1 MANLFQAW
9 DEDIQA
15 LGAAKASDD
24 QIEARRQQLAEHF
37 KAKAKAAGLSS
48 KKIYETLDQFD
59 AYSRQN
65 TTAQD
70 DQLTPEEQEMAQR
83 VKDGTTRTGAIKEV
97 GKAVKDAGIGALS
110 SLAGWGGAIAQTA
123 ADVGENDKSELASQA
138 AQGLYNVR
146 DELQSNYS
154 EGTKQAKKDFWT
166 PRGLAMGLAENAG
179 QIAGSATVFG
189 AAGKLA
195 AARKFSRGATLLTAG
210 TVGAPLAYSQGY
222 GQGKENSLDE
232 INKTS
237 NAQLWENVKA
247 EAKAYDDA
255 GGTGEVPYLVKQ
267 FKEAG
272 GDLNLMK
279 DLMAE
284 NAGNVTGLMTVGT
297 EPLAMGVGSLMSRG
311 AAAGGKGFRAGLV
324 NIMNNQ
330 GMSNEL
336 ARRIAA
342 GASAAEA
349 RKAGQIV
356 GTTALRDNAAIASQ
370 AAKIAAVQ
378 GMRGTGQEGIQE
390 GGEGY
395 IAKTEG
401 SLAAG
406 RKGELTGK
414 DWRGENGIIQQGLQ
428 GGAIGALMG
437 GGGAISTLRHSSKLA
452 LEKNGLPEKHD
463 AAIIAKEQADAALV
477 QAANIADANPE
488 NIDAQ
493 KAYADALDTALVA
506 TNDLEQLTG
515 KFNALYTPEEQAVIK
530 AATMEGVAA
539 RKKVAD
545 DAAKAQKELDD
556 ANAKEQAD
564 IAAQQAEAIKT
575 QRDAVVNNL
584 AGMVGDDV
592 ALSNAVA
599 DLGLSEEEAN
609 SLLDDAHKV
618 AKKQKKEAA
627 KQPAPATATP
637 KTPFEMAVDEAFNAD
652 GTRNPKAMSSDI
664 AKKHNIPLKPLVDA
678 ISERI
683 DSNSAKN
690 KAAANEALAQKRQ
703 KEKLEN
709 TLADFAANNDHDS
722 MVNFLSDYE
731 PTEADKLIKNAYAS
745 VENKKKAEQDAI
757 AATKKAEALKA
768 KESEAKAQA
777 EQKKIAFN
785 NDMANLYAANPDRNP
800 TKAELDSVGK
810 KHGVKSPIELAQAWV
825 KAKNEAKAAKEA
837 AQVDQ
842 GTIAVTDEERL
853 NAKKAIYLAYKNTG
867 YPDDSSALSVS
878 NIQDKANE
886 KGVPFNVWRAE
897 GGTLAVVPASQKSP
911 VTNGKLIGTIYPESK
926 ASDTVASVDTPTPE
940 TEPIVRTDGQP
951 FQTQAAA
958 EQALKNKSTKKPRK
972 NKAPIT
978 PETHEVITVDGGFAI
993 APVVE
998 VEKPKKPDDNE
1009 DGGVIADAPKPNAPV
1024 SPTGEQVVDTAPTKP
1039 VEDDG
1044 IKTKHIKQ
1052 PKPVD
1057 RVVYP
1062 DRDNLL
1068 TAIAK
1073 LKELD
1078 RDDVIRQM
1086 GLDRADYGKRAA
1098 GLLGVFKKDGTG
1110 LSLDAMATTLSGYG
1124 YPVNEGGNT
1133 PYDNINGTPTP
1144 DALLD
1149 ALRKALFGEDVG
1161 TEEYILNKYAAQ
1173 READQKEAEEMERLF
1188 NGKGSSTWDEAD
1200 ALDNVS
1206 NAIVDDIVSGTSGIA
1221 PEKLSETL
1229 KEVSNEP
1236 IIEIGGQAPN
1246 AKTEARSPQNGD
1258 AETTGTGK
1266 TGQQESQSSTGQD
1279 SGIGLNPSFNLNA
1292 QTNEEL
1298 AKRDADNKAAE
1309 AKRQAEEKA
1318 AKDKAQADKE
1328 VNDFRLSGSNAPA
1341 DIAMAGG
1348 QKDMFAPPTR
1358 GEREAEKA
1366 KQEPTKEE
1374 PVKWFGTQ
1382 AKADDWVAKQK
1393 GQKFDIR
1400 QSNGRFEIYPVK
1412 EQAQDKSAN
1421 QFGTRGEAIKHW
1433 IANNKGVPFEIVESN
1448 GLFEAKEPAIDEDNS
1463 FDKRSKVSKLF
1474 TWWGTGKMTL
1484 EDKRA
1489 LLSKVEAIT
1498 GYMDNA
1504 NSSWNSLKDLT
1515 RVELTKIY
1523 DKEQQEKSVQNNEP
1537 APTKQPETKTE
1548 PKSKIDFSEASVK
1561 LEDALNKWEAI
1572 KKGDIVVTKSGRALI
1587 AQSDA
1592 KGKMSIRFKAREGGL
1607 EEALSI
1613 VRVTGDNK
1621 VSKMLSDRLQEQSK
1635 NELVKKLI
1643 GKTPEGND
1651 LYEDGRGVRFTD
1663 NGRGVQVGEDVAIT
1677 MQNGKTVYDVS
1688 GRTDEHRTVEEV
1700 AARQPKQPTKKES
1713 LLIKIDDELDAALD
1727 DLANVFKEQGKRL
1740 SSGVDPVILG
1750 KVLVFGA
1757 KASSLYI
1764 AKGAVKFAV
1773 WAENMINGLS
1783 SKGVSADVV
1792 KPYLK
1797 QLYLASKVDI
1807 SPEIRKQMDK
1817 EDDVYDF
1824 DFATLNVDQEEKTDS
1839 TGKTPTKETLTDL
1852 FYKHLKQGT
1861 LPENNVNLRKM
1872 VAEFDG
1878 KEVDNYR
1885 LKEAQEMLEAAIA
1898 RHSRDI
1904 VASNHNGDAST
1915 FNQLVDAYNKQPNL
1929 NIRTS
1934 TSIENQAY
1942 STPAPLAFVAAK
1954 MANIGKNTTVYEPT
1968 AGNGMLLITALPE
1981 NATVNEMES
1990 TRFNNLKDQ
1999 GFNAHQGD
2007 ALKAI
2012 ENGVVKPNSQDAI
2025 ITNPPFGSIKEN
2037 GKTVKVAVDGY
2048 KIGKIDHLIAV
2059 EALKAMKPNG
2069 TAAIIIGADMVQGGI
2084 STDDRI
2090 FFNWLYA
2097 NYNVVGHFEV
2107 DGKLYSRQGA
2117 SWPVRVIIVHG
2128 KQASDKNSP
2137 VTGAIPRYENWKDVY
2152 DQYTKMVVASN
2163 NRGLSSDTSGTN
2175 NSANDTRTPQD
2186 VDGVKTTQASTGGRN
2201 TTGNNDDVDGA
2212 STRNVSNRSRNGGKQ
2227 LPVSDNVQRFDER
2240 TNAQDNLAV
2249 GDNRDTGVTTGN
2261 DSRVDGRSKPD
2272 GNTGKDVAV
2281 LSDADNSFQVKYTPA
2296 SSRKDEGV
2304 LIPINMRQP
2313 LMDSLLTLEDNV
2325 GDIDEYA
2332 AKELGYRNTEQLHD
2346 ALMGL
2351 QVDSVASAI
2360 YQIKEKNKG
2369 IIIADQTGIGKGRQ
2383 AAAIIRWAMLNGH
2396 TPVFVTVKPQL
2407 FTDMYGDLSDIGS
2420 NDVKPFIVNTGESIS
2435 GKDGKKLHKTKPD
2448 AKHRKEVEDIA
2459 GDGVLP
2465 DDYNAVFITYSQIN
2479 KTNNQQRLLSALSG
2493 NAIFILDESHNAG
2506 GASST
2511 GMFMQEV
2518 LKEAKGVVY
2527 LSATFAKRPDNM
2539 PLYFKTDMGL
2549 AVGDTNELSTAVM
2562 QGGLPLQTV
2571 ISNSLVKAGQLF
2583 RRERSYNGVSIE
2595 TKVDSTNKVEHE
2607 KLSDEA
2613 TKALRAIV
2621 AADRMFHNNYFAQ
2634 LEKEVEAEGKQARA
2648 AGNKAEKSVNHH
2660 EFSSVVHN
2668 FIRQMLLGLK
2678 VDTAANEAIAALKR
2692 GEKPV
2697 IALENTM
2704 GSFLNEY
2711 VSANGLKDGD
2721 SLGDFGYRDVLS
2733 RALHRTRAVTI
2744 KDKKGEETR
2753 KEVGL
2758 HELDSATRAAYN
2770 EAQKIID
2777 SLDVTIP
2784 ASPIDWMRSRIEKA
2798 GYTVAEITGRNM
2810 AVDYS
2815 TKTPTVSQVPLSEQN
2830 DKVGTTRMFNS
2841 GELDA
2846 IILNVAGSTGISL
2859 HASEKFKDQRVRHM
2873 IVAQPAQDINI
2884 FMQMLGR
2891 IHRTGQ
2897 VVLPKYTI
2905 LTLDLPTEKR
2915 PTAVLNK
2922 KMKSLNANTSSN
2934 TESATSIV
2942 SMDMLNKYGDK
2953 VVAAYLSENQDIA
2966 KKIGMEVHGDTSSSE
2981 TNDDFA
2987 KKATGR
2993 FALLPIQEQNKIY
3006 EEIEPQY
3013 AALISYLDETGQNE
3027 LEPKTIDFEAEL
3039 KLESTAVPATDP
3051 STPFGQ
3057 EAIYGEY
3064 KVKPQGKPMTIDE
3077 VKALITK
3084 NIGEGVMPAQHT
3096 QKLITDGQNGFD
3108 SFIATLEKKYQE
3120 AKDDEEAGN
3129 IQKNIANQ
3137 KTVFENTKSF
3147 IESHRVGSIWQID
3160 IKGDIYN
3167 AVITNVKS
3175 TFKKGGHGNP
3185 FAQSKIIISLAVN
3198 GELRSVTVPLT
3209 EFSRIEV
3216 SKYYGTA
3223 QDALKQRGDDSALAK
3238 IITGNLLAAYANI
3251 QGSDGRVIS
3260 FTKKDGSVEQG
3271 ILLPKKFNFK
3281 DNVRQDFAIKDAND
3295 VFKLLKSGVTDILK
3309 TGVASRKGDI
3319 RIIHNTNTGGI
3330 TIYTPKAKTTGGKW
3344 FLDKK
3349 LIGITGDFVSNGNT
3363 MMVSV
3368 PSSKA
3373 VSALSAVINKSPL
3386 YVLPSQADATKEL
3399 LGYHEGQVNL
3409 KEDKPK
3415 FSRGTGEGLT
3425 TTQTRTILVKHFG
3438 EKLIKALES
3447 SGLLT
3452 ITATPPSWAEPDA
3465 DGAYHNGKAY
3475 LFTDN
3480 LSAETVVA
3488 TLAHELS
3495 GHKGFQELMT
3505 PTAYDSLMRQFNRL
3519 VKQGNAIALAA
3530 KARAEAAEVV
3540 TPTADTKEAIALAEK
3555 QTLQRQQD
3563 ELLPYLLTLQA
3574 TLNATRS
3581 QQSAVTKVIEQVYRA
3596 VKAWLYRT
3604 LSAKGYDGLASK
3616 LLQPKD
3622 ITLLA
3627 ERMIRE
3633 MGNGTNPSN
3642 NTKGKSQQGMARR
3655 DFVKLLAV
3663 GSATISAAGVINFLD
3678 SKVSNTKSDAIKSV
3692 VDEAFPEL
3700 LNKLNPSENFLKVLD
3715 RAVDNQPSNTIKT
3728 SSKDAVDNAIQSLRA
3743 SILYFSNFKQNKV
3756 IETNL
3761 RDRTT
3766 GTPVYINYDDLAA
3779 TLHEMKNSIESNRDA
3794 IEKQITLSAS
3804 FVEGI
3809 TGIKLKK
3816 FDIFSPED
3824 SGIIHYMYKTD
3835 QAKSGTDKF
3844 VDIGAE
3850 TYIKGIEL
3858 NPEILIRLISTDRQ
3872 KQLSAFQTLSHELTH
3887 VIQNQTKSQL
3897 EQDNARKG
3905 ISQKDSPI
3913 GVDTFIPEGIENIHK
3928 KYLER
3933 QYEGS
3938 SVLKEELEG
3947 FNVGYTAAKAWLR
3960 KNNMPLRIASK
3971 QDIIERLEAA
3981 EKMSVDKKDLLD
3993 KFGYQP
3999 TYDSVMFSQLN
4010 TPQTQINA
4018 VRRKYEGTS
4027 QWMKAPNGQPTKLNE
4042 MQWLQVR
4049 TPNFKAWFGD
4059 WENDPK
4065 NASKVVDSNGEP
4077 MVVYHGTEYG
4087 GFTEFGSS
4095 GYGAA
4100 SREKGFWFS
4109 NKIRALEYSG
4119 KNQEIEIVPV
4129 LKSWSDAAYFAKKL
4143 DVEFKKAPE
4152 DEYDDGIYFID
4163 DDIASTLNQARNILQ
4178 KAIEDKQPAGIY
4190 PVFLSL
4196 KTPKTINAKG
4206 KLATNINTL
4215 VMSNVPKKYD
4225 GMMIVDVDD
4234 AGRFGDY
4241 GYITDNYVAKTSTQI
4256 KSAIGNTGEFNPTN
4270 PDIRFSRKA
4279 KNPITEG
4286 IKSVANDAKNSLPK
4300 PISGKIDHFLAG
4312 RRLPSNDLA
4321 NIVSKT
4327 ELSLY
4332 HRTIGTQQNTALQ
4345 NADFKKVY
4353 DMAQRYLQ
4361 HVAVDAYA
4369 ALKVAPNLLG
4379 KLESWSDLKKDV
4391 KKIWPANFIKQKADR
4406 AAVASIIFDETL
4418 NNELLSD
4425 ADILKALTRDQRQIY
4440 KEARDAIQVSLENT
4454 AKSEMVRK
4462 LLAAE
4467 AINWQTVES
4476 LINQDLP
4483 VGQFAQAIRDLVE
4496 SRIGGFKNE
4505 LEAILDADPKIKDA
4519 LKTSHDKKLTP
4530 QTPAQKLTLKEAR
4543 LTPEQMRTPAQKLAI
4558 EEAKATPNKK
4568 QQLTPAQKATLKKAK
4583 TLKAQIETTEEALK
4597 SLNDVE
4603 KRLETLIEQGYAPLM
4618 RFGEYT
4624 LTVRDLDGKV
4634 KSFFMFESKA
4644 EQVRATNAI
4653 VARYGKTVNLETD
4666 MVSKE
4671 EFKQFAGM
4679 TPETMALFARETG
4692 MDKDEAYQRY
4702 LKHAIPA
4709 RSAMTR
4715 MIKRKGTEGFSDD
4728 IQRVVASF
4736 VMSNARMSAK
4746 NIYAAQI
4753 EKSIQDI
4760 ESGKSVKDQAYVM
4773 KENVFN
4779 PKENFAQLRNFLFLW
4794 NLGGSIFFGLLNMTQ
4809 PYMQTLPH
4817 LSQYVPIKEA
4827 FNAII
4832 KGSGIAGSAMKNG
4845 TAPKGYEAEYNRAVR
4860 EGVVD
4865 PQNVFMLS
4873 GVERGK
4879 TGASNSAWG
4888 VITHTMGLIAQV
4900 TESFNR
4906 KAVFIAA
4913 LEVANKK
4920 GAVWLKKKG
4929 FNSAY
4934 DFAKDTVDQTQGVYD
4949 KANRSNWANT
4959 SVGAPLMVFKQFSIN
4974 YVEQMVRMWKKEAA
4988 SGDEGKKAVFL
4999 MLALLASL
5007 SGVMGL
5013 PFIKDILDVS
5023 ETTAAFLGNPVNIER
5038 EARLALGKDL
5048 ADPLFNGVL
5057 NHFVF
5062 NNLGMDI
5069 QGRTG
5074 MPDLVPWSNA
5084 LNPTLSA
5091 QGRINEFASIAGAT
5105 GGLIEKGYDATQLIA
5120 RDEYGAAAKTLAPRF
5135 LTSWIDGSKM
5145 ALTNEVMDR
5154 KGNKL
5159 FDTTWDEGL
5168 VKFIDA
5174 NPKRMADLSRTKSL
5188 EWKDKS
5194 IQDYM
5199 TTSFKQKLIN
5209 AMMDKDQAEVNNL
5222 MVKVKA
5228 WNDARPHYP
5237 IYIDLNNIAKAA
5249 NKKDQTF
5256 DARESIP
5263 KGQEWWKAERPEM

>member
-65 TTAQD
+65 STAQD

-146 DELQSNYS
+146 DDLKSNYS
-154 EGTKQAKKDFWT
+154 EGTKLAQKDFWT

-189 AAGKLA
+189 LAGKFA
-195 AARKFSRGATLLTAG
+195 KAREFSRGATLLTAG

-284 NAGNVTGLMTVGT
+284 NAGNRAGIMTVAT

-311 AAAGGKGFRAGLV
+311 AAAGGKGLRAGLV
-324 NIMNNQ
+324 NAMNNQ

-342 GASAAEA
+342 GGS
-349 RKAGQIV
+349 
-356 GTTALRDNAAIASQ
+356 AAIASQ
-370 AAKIAAVQ
+370 AGKIAATQMAREGVQ
-378 GMRGTGQEGIQE
+378 ETAQEGLE
-390 GGEGY
+390 GYYAKGEG
-395 IAKTEG
+395 
-401 SLAAG
+401 SRAAG
-406 RKGELTGK
+406 RKGELNSA
-414 DWRGENGIIQQGLQ
+414 DWSGENGIVQQGLQ
-428 GGAIGALMG
+428 GGAIGLLMG
-437 GGGAISTLRHSSKLA
+437 AGGAGATLRNASKLA

-463 AAIIAKEQADAALV
+463 AALVAKEQADAVLV
-477 QAANIADANPE
+477 QAANIADANPN

-493 KAYADALDTALVA
+493 NAYAEAQDAALVA
-506 TNDLEQLTG
+506 TNDLDQLSA

-556 ANAKEQAD
+556 AQAKEQAD
-564 IAAQQAEAIKT
+564 IAAQQAEAIKA

-609 SLLDDAHKV
+609 SLLTDAHKE
-618 AKKQKKEAA
+618 AKAQKKAQKKA
-627 KQPAPATATP
+627 GQQNQSAP
-637 KTPFEMAVDEAFNAD
+637 KTPFELAVDEAFDAN
-652 GTRNPKAMSSDI
+652 GNRNKAASQDI
-664 AKKHNIPLKPLVDA
+664 ADKHGIKNIKTLIDA

-683 DSNSAKN
+683 DSNETKN

-722 MVNFLSDYE
+722 MVNFLRDYE

-757 AATKKAEALKA
+757 AATKKAEALKV
-768 KESEAKAQA
+768 KESEAKTQA

-825 KAKNEAKAAKEA
+825 KAKNEAKAAKSIEGEYQHNKIESAKVTVTKTDKGYDIDWGDDGVESLTGKNAQDKTLAILKTEGYSKQGQEA
-837 AQVDQ
+837 AP
-842 GTIAVTDEERL
+842 
-853 NAKKAIYLAYKNTG
+853 KLAF
-867 YPDDSSALSVS
+867 PS
-878 NIQDKANE
+878 
-886 KGVPFNVWRAE
+886 
-897 GGTLAVVPASQKSP
+897 
-911 VTNGKLIGTIYPESK
+911 
-926 ASDTVASVDTPTPE
+926 PE
-940 TEPIVRTDGQP
+940 TATKDERDITVPTGLNINRDNIENSDKEPIIVRSNGQP
-951 FQTQAAA
+951 FQTQEAA

-972 NKAPIT
+972 NESPIT
-978 PETHEVITVDGGFAI
+978 PETHEVIPVDGGFAI

-998 VEKPKKPDDNE
+998 IQQPKKPDDNE
-1009 DGGVIADAPKPNAPV
+1009 DGGVIADAPKPNAPVSPSGGTIPRVHLDRIGRLLKEGKTVEEIATKIQKSLPNLSIEDVTQQVLAEQAKASKPATLDSVIGKYSDDEEVDAEVRQSGEVLKRFLPETIDDWKIDKSTFAVRGAWSVSYTKPYIVIDRKTGKEVVNSTTKSAPLDGDVLLSGDEQAIKDHIKERLTKNGITPRGVKNWQLDDAVSPAGQQAV

-1073 LKELD
+1073 LKGLD

-1236 IIEIGGQAPN
+1236 IIETSGQTPN
-1246 AKTEARSPQNGD
+1246 AKTEARSPQNSD

-1266 TGQQESQSSTGQD
+1266 TGQQESQSSTGQN
-1279 SGIGLNPSFNLNA
+1279 SGIGLNQSFNLNA

-1328 VNDFRLSGSNAPA
+1328 VSDFRLSGSNAPA

-1366 KQEPTKEE
+1366 KQDGRITPDIAANMKNGDIVRTKDGKEYLSLGARHDWLEVAPIVNGKSQVNSESTFKFLLSPEKASAYPERRNEPIYPTGKNYYNDN
-1374 PVKWFGTQ
+1374 Q
-1382 AKADDWVAKQK
+1382 AKQEATEADNAIADKAQPQQPALKK
-1393 GQKFDIR
+1393 GEVGYKFSSGEVVLTATGRETTPFPKFDLSTNRKATNSLKVI
-1400 QSNGRFEIYPVK
+1400 
-1412 EQAQDKSAN
+1412 
-1421 QFGTRGEAIKHW
+1421 
-1433 IANNKGVPFEIVESN
+1433 ESW
-1448 GLFEAKEPAIDEDNS
+1448 L
-1463 FDKRSKVSKLF
+1463 
-1474 TWWGTGKMTL
+1474 
-1484 EDKRA
+1484 
-1489 LLSKVEAIT
+1489 
-1498 GYMDNA
+1498 MDNA
-1504 NSSWNSLKDLT
+1504 IAEAKARGDKFNLLQFNASRNKPQQADKDSAEMYLFDS
-1515 RVELTKIY
+1515 R
-1523 DKEQQEKSVQNNEP
+1523 SVQPIP
-1537 APTKQPETKTE
+1537 APFMRQLVAGTTEPTPVTQPE
-1548 PKSKIDFSEASVK
+1548 SKPTPTAS
-1561 LEDALNKWEAI
+1561 
-1572 KKGDIVVTKSGRALI
+1572 TSS
-1587 AQSDA
+1587 SD
-1592 KGKMSIRFKAREGGL
+1592 L
-1607 EEALSI
+1607 
-1613 VRVTGDNK
+1613 GDNK
-1621 VSKMLSDRLQEQSK
+1621 AEPEAKQQPAKEEAPKQETNS
-1635 NELVKKLI
+1635 
-1643 GKTPEGND
+1643 KTPTLDKHNALMDSVRNGKASESDSVPIYRIDNKNFDANNIKPHGLYVSIPSDVSTFDSPHKDVGDTSFAGNASPKNPLNVESFKIQHKRGND
-1651 LYEDGRGVRFTD
+1651 YPME
-1663 NGRGVQVGEDVAIT
+1663 
-1677 MQNGKTVYDVS
+1677 VS
-1688 GRTDEHRTVEEV
+1688 
-1700 AARQPKQPTKKES
+1700 A
-1713 LLIKIDDELDAALD
+1713 
-1727 DLANVFKEQGKRL
+1727 
-1740 SSGVDPVILG
+1740 
-1750 KVLVFGA
+1750 
-1757 KASSLYI
+1757 
-1764 AKGAVKFAV
+1764 
-1773 WAENMINGLS
+1773 
-1783 SKGVSADVV
+1783 GVSA
-1792 KPYLK
+1792 LK
-1797 QLYLASKVDI
+1797 QLVSVQLFERLIKANKAELTATIKEQFPDI
-1807 SPEIRKQMDK
+1807 DTSQ
-1817 EDDVYDF
+1817 Y
-1824 DFATLNVDQEEKTDS
+1824 
-1839 TGKTPTKETLTDL
+1839 
-1852 FYKHLKQGT
+1852 Y
-1861 LPENNVNLRKM
+1861 
-1872 VAEFDG
+1872 
-1878 KEVDNYR
+1878 
-1885 LKEAQEMLEAAIA
+1885 
-1898 RHSRDI
+1898 
-1904 VASNHNGDAST
+1904 
-1915 FNQLVDAYNKQPNL
+1915 DAYELLEVLGAQ
-1929 NIRTS
+1929 
-1934 TSIENQAY
+1934 
-1942 STPAPLAFVAAK
+1942 LA
-1954 MANIGKNTTVYEPT
+1954 IQEGY
-1968 AGNGMLLITALPE
+1968 
-1981 NATVNEMES
+1981 
-1990 TRFNNLKDQ
+1990 
-1999 GFNAHQGD
+1999 
-2007 ALKAI
+2007 
-2012 ENGVVKPNSQDAI
+2012 DAI
-2025 ITNPPFGSIKEN
+2025 I
-2037 GKTVKVAVDGY
+2037 
-2048 KIGKIDHLIAV
+2048 
-2059 EALKAMKPNG
+2059 
-2069 TAAIIIGADMVQGGI
+2069 Q
-2084 STDDRI
+2084 
-2090 FFNWLYA
+2090 
-2097 NYNVVGHFEV
+2097 
-2107 DGKLYSRQGA
+2107 
-2117 SWPVRVIIVHG
+2117 
-2128 KQASDKNSP
+2128 KN
-2137 VTGAIPRYENWKDVY
+2137 
-2152 DQYTKMVVASN
+2152 
-2163 NRGLSSDTSGTN
+2163 
-2175 NSANDTRTPQD
+2175 
-2186 VDGVKTTQASTGGRN
+2186 
-2201 TTGNNDDVDGA
+2201 
-2212 STRNVSNRSRNGGKQ
+2212 
-2227 LPVSDNVQRFDER
+2227 
-2240 TNAQDNLAV
+2240 
-2249 GDNRDTGVTTGN
+2249 GN
-2261 DSRVDGRSKPD
+2261 DPFNEMVI
-2272 GNTGKDVAV
+2272 
-2281 LSDADNSFQVKYTPA
+2281 LDNS
-2296 SSRKDEGV
+2296 
-2304 LIPINMRQP
+2304 I
-2313 LMDSLLTLEDNV
+2313 
-2325 GDIDEYA
+2325 
-2332 AKELGYRNTEQLHD
+2332 
-2346 ALMGL
+2346 
-2351 QVDSVASAI
+2351 
-2360 YQIKEKNKG
+2360 
-2369 IIIADQTGIGKGRQ
+2369 
-2383 AAAIIRWAMLNGH
+2383 
-2396 TPVFVTVKPQL
+2396 
-2407 FTDMYGDLSDIGS
+2407 
-2420 NDVKPFIVNTGESIS
+2420 
-2435 GKDGKKLHKTKPD
+2435 
-2448 AKHRKEVEDIA
+2448 
-2459 GDGVLP
+2459 
-2465 DDYNAVFITYSQIN
+2465 
-2479 KTNNQQRLLSALSG
+2479 
-2493 NAIFILDESHNAG
+2493 
-2506 GASST
+2506 
-2511 GMFMQEV
+2511 
-2518 LKEAKGVVY
+2518 
-2527 LSATFAKRPDNM
+2527 
-2539 PLYFKTDMGL
+2539 
-2549 AVGDTNELSTAVM
+2549 
-2562 QGGLPLQTV
+2562 
-2571 ISNSLVKAGQLF
+2571 
-2583 RRERSYNGVSIE
+2583 
-2595 TKVDSTNKVEHE
+2595 
-2607 KLSDEA
+2607 
-2613 TKALRAIV
+2613 
-2621 AADRMFHNNYFAQ
+2621 
-2634 LEKEVEAEGKQARA
+2634 
-2648 AGNKAEKSVNHH
+2648 
-2660 EFSSVVHN
+2660 
-2668 FIRQMLLGLK
+2668 
-2678 VDTAANEAIAALKR
+2678 
-2692 GEKPV
+2692 
-2697 IALENTM
+2697 
-2704 GSFLNEY
+2704 
-2711 VSANGLKDGD
+2711 
-2721 SLGDFGYRDVLS
+2721 
-2733 RALHRTRAVTI
+2733 
-2744 KDKKGEETR
+2744 
-2753 KEVGL
+2753 
-2758 HELDSATRAAYN
+2758 
-2770 EAQKIID
+2770 
-2777 SLDVTIP
+2777 
-2784 ASPIDWMRSRIEKA
+2784 
-2798 GYTVAEITGRNM
+2798 
-2810 AVDYS
+2810 
-2815 TKTPTVSQVPLSEQN
+2815 
-2830 DKVGTTRMFNS
+2830 
-2841 GELDA
+2841 
-2846 IILNVAGSTGISL
+2846 
-2859 HASEKFKDQRVRHM
+2859 
-2873 IVAQPAQDINI
+2873 
-2884 FMQMLGR
+2884 
-2891 IHRTGQ
+2891 
-2897 VVLPKYTI
+2897 
-2905 LTLDLPTEKR
+2905 
-2915 PTAVLNK
+2915 
-2922 KMKSLNANTSSN
+2922 
-2934 TESATSIV
+2934 
-2942 SMDMLNKYGDK
+2942 
-2953 VVAAYLSENQDIA
+2953 
-2966 KKIGMEVHGDTSSSE
+2966 
-2981 TNDDFA
+2981 
-2987 KKATGR
+2987 
-2993 FALLPIQEQNKIY
+2993 
-3006 EEIEPQY
+3006 
-3013 AALISYLDETGQNE
+3013 
-3027 LEPKTIDFEAEL
+3027 
-3039 KLESTAVPATDP
+3039 
-3051 STPFGQ
+3051 
-3057 EAIYGEY
+3057 
-3064 KVKPQGKPMTIDE
+3064 
-3077 VKALITK
+3077 
-3084 NIGEGVMPAQHT
+3084 
-3096 QKLITDGQNGFD
+3096 
-3108 SFIATLEKKYQE
+3108 
-3120 AKDDEEAGN
+3120 
-3129 IQKNIANQ
+3129 
-3137 KTVFENTKSF
+3137 
-3147 IESHRVGSIWQID
+3147 IES
-3160 IKGDIYN
+3160 
-3167 AVITNVKS
+3167 
-3175 TFKKGGHGNP
+3175 
-3185 FAQSKIIISLAVN
+3185 
-3198 GELRSVTVPLT
+3198 
-3209 EFSRIEV
+3209 
-3216 SKYYGTA
+3216 
-3223 QDALKQRGDDSALAK
+3223 
-3238 IITGNLLAAYANI
+3238 
-3251 QGSDGRVIS
+3251 
-3260 FTKKDGSVEQG
+3260 
-3271 ILLPKKFNFK
+3271 
-3281 DNVRQDFAIKDAND
+3281 
-3295 VFKLLKSGVTDILK
+3295 
-3309 TGVASRKGDI
+3309 
-3319 RIIHNTNTGGI
+3319 
-3330 TIYTPKAKTTGGKW
+3330 
-3344 FLDKK
+3344 
-3349 LIGITGDFVSNGNT
+3349 
-3363 MMVSV
+3363 M
-3368 PSSKA
+3368 
-3373 VSALSAVINKSPL
+3373 SP
-3386 YVLPSQADATKEL
+3386 T
-3399 LGYHEGQVNL
+3399 
-3409 KEDKPK
+3409 DKPK
-3415 FSRGTGEGLT
+3415 FSRSTGLT
-3425 TTQTRTILVKHFG
+3425 TTQTRAILVKHFG

-3452 ITATPPSWAEPDA
+3452 IMATPPSWAEPDA
-3465 DGAYHNGKAY
+3465 DGAYDKDSGKAY

-3519 VKQGNAIALAA
+3519 VKQGNPIALAA

-3563 ELLPYLLTLQA
+3563 EYLPYLLTQQA

-3633 MGNGTNPSN
+3633 MGGDLSGKTPNELQERRAMIQGLSFMGAASVLGGGITLVDMSMKARDAKKIIDDIL
-3642 NTKGKSQQGMARR
+3642 TKGKEGITPSKE
-3655 DFVKLLAV
+3655 FLAV
-3663 GSATISAAGVINFLD
+3663 IEKMANAKESVAARKRAASIVEGFITKLRGELLENSQLSGKIAINAKNIKTGEAIFIDAKDAHHESKRMFDAMTEQRKKIESQIVLAASMVESITGYKLNDLVIIPKPDSTIELLVGKQLTDGWREFGFVGASTEWQEGIKINVNAQTLIDLASGSSVIRAGAFSLIAHEMTHAIQHQLLPLNTRD
-3678 SKVSNTKSDAIKSV
+3678 SKV
-3692 VDEAFPEL
+3692 L
-3700 LNKLNPSENFLKVLD
+3700 
-3715 RAVDNQPSNTIKT
+3715 
-3728 SSKDAVDNAIQSLRA
+3728 
-3743 SILYFSNFKQNKV
+3743 
-3756 IETNL
+3756 
-3761 RDRTT
+3761 
-3766 GTPVYINYDDLAA
+3766 
-3779 TLHEMKNSIESNRDA
+3779 
-3794 IEKQITLSAS
+3794 
-3804 FVEGI
+3804 
-3809 TGIKLKK
+3809 
-3816 FDIFSPED
+3816 
-3824 SGIIHYMYKTD
+3824 
-3835 QAKSGTDKF
+3835 
-3844 VDIGAE
+3844 
-3850 TYIKGIEL
+3850 
-3858 NPEILIRLISTDRQ
+3858 
-3872 KQLSAFQTLSHELTH
+3872 
-3887 VIQNQTKSQL
+3887 
-3897 EQDNARKG
+3897 
-3905 ISQKDSPI
+3905 
-3913 GVDTFIPEGIENIHK
+3913 GVDTFIPDGISAMHKAWLSENSD
-3928 KYLER
+3928 KY
-3933 QYEGS
+3933 S
-3938 SVLKEELEG
+3938 SQEDSANYKAEKEG
-3947 FNVGYTAAKAWLR
+3947 FDVGYTAAKAML
-3960 KNNMPLRIASK
+3960 KKEGLPLRIISERDLENALLTAA
-3971 QDIIERLEAA
+3971 QDTTSTVEA
-3981 EKMSVDKKDLLD
+3981 LD
-3993 KFGYQP
+3993 KFNKANYS
-3999 TYDSVMFSQLN
+3999 DDIRFSQLN

-4027 QWMKAPNGQPTKLNE
+4027 QWMKAPNGKPTKLNE

-4059 WENDPK
+4059 WEGDAK
-4065 NASKVVDSNGEP
+4065 NASKVVDENGEP

-4256 KSAIGNTGEFNPTN
+4256 KSAIGNTGEFNQTN
-4270 PDIRFSRKA
+4270 PDIRFSRTEQNPRSSSLDNFIAKA
-4279 KNPITEG
+4279 IAEKAWLTTEQINLLNSATTFDELIPLLDKVWNQYFEAKKLKNNNSTKTAVGVDNIKALIRSEVDSGHITKEHGDLALYFAEKNPALFDSLKSFSFQNDAETLSGNAVAGVYNVVDKAVRISRRTNGSPLTTAHEVLHHAEEFLPENIKSSIIKAWQNDLIRAFKSAENGSNRKTMLHAIIHSIAMGDMSAIEKAIDSMDGVIPANTYHLFNPSEYWAENASRLMNNRSKRQDTWIENARSWINGLIQTLKNALGLQNDAAILKGLRMVLSGSQLKEGGKGIDIDHVYNMKMLNLFSYIGKFNPDGAKKTKTSNEKYSRQSKNPITEG
-4286 IKSVANDAKNSLPK
+4286 IKSAANDAKNSLPD
-4300 PISGKIDHFLAG
+4300 PIAKSIDNFMAG
-4312 RRLPSNDLA
+4312 RILPSSDMA
-4321 NIVSKT
+4321 NITAKT
-4327 ELSLY
+4327 ELSIY
-4332 HRTIGTQQNTALQ
+4332 KRTIGTQLNTALQ

-4379 KLESWSDLKKDV
+4379 KLESWSDLKRDV

-4406 AAVASIIFDETL
+4406 AAVASVIFDETL

-4505 LEAILDADPKIKDA
+4505 LEAILDADPKIKEA
-4519 LKTSHDKKLTP
+4519 FKTGNKNKLI
-4530 QTPAQKLTLKEAR
+4530 PAQKKE
-4543 LTPEQMRTPAQKLAI
+4543 
-4558 EEAKATPNKK
+4558 
-4568 QQLTPAQKATLKKAK
+4568 LKKAK

-4603 KRLETLIEQGYAPLM
+4603 NRLGTLIEQGYAPLM

-4653 VARYGKTVNLETD
+4653 VARYGKTVKLETD
-4666 MVSKE
+4666 MISKE

-4679 TPETMALFARETG
+4679 TPETMALFAKETG
-4692 MDKDEAYQRY
+4692 MDKDEAYQHY

-4760 ESGKSVKDQAYVM
+4760 ESGKSVKDQAIVM

-4817 LSQYVPIKEA
+4817 LSQYVPIGDA
-4827 FNAII
+4827 TRAILR
-4832 KGSGIAGSAMKNG
+4832 GSKIAGSAMKNG

-4906 KAVFIAA
+4906 KAVFIAS
-4913 LEVANKK
+4913 LQVAKQK
-4920 GAVWLKKKG
+4920 GDVWLKKKG

-4934 DFAKDTVDQTQGVYD
+4934 DFAKDSVDQTQGVYD

-4999 MLALLASL
+4999 MLAMLASL

-5120 RDEYGAAAKTLAPRF
+5120 RGNIGTAALTLMPRSF
-5135 LTSWIDGSKM
+5135 TSAFTGGKM
-5145 ALTNEVMDR
+5145 AVTNEVMDS

-5188 EWKDKS
+5188 EWKDFA

-5199 TTSFKQKLIN
+5199 TTSFKQKIIA
-5209 AMMDKDQAEVNNL
+5209 AMMDKDQAEVNKL
-5222 MVKVKA
+5222 MKEVEV
-5228 WNDARPHYP
+5228 WNNARSRYP
-5237 IYIDLNNIAKAA
+5237 VYIDLNTLAENA

-5256 DARESIP
+5256 DAREKIR
-5263 KGQEWWKAERPEM
+5263 KGMTWVKNERPEM